1 MPATLAGSSACDLFF
16 RPNIRYMSTTHF
28 GFENVDES
36 EKARRVRGVFDSVAT
51 RYDLMNDLMSMGL
64 HRAWKAY
71 TVMVANVSEGS
82 RVLDIAGGTGDLA
95 LAFAKKVGA
104 SGKVV
109 HTDINE
115 AMLRTGRERLLDA
128 GVALPTLVCDAEKLP
143 FPDGH
148 FDVVTVAFGLRNMTH
163 KDVALKEMNR
173 VLKPGGKLLVLEFS
187 KVAKP
192 LQKAYDWYSFN
203 VLPRLG
209 KVVAG
214 DDSSYRYLA
223 ESIRMHPTQDELKA
237 LMKEGGFGHVDYHN
251 MSGGVVALHVGIK
264 C

>member
-1 MPATLAGSSACDLFF
+1 
-16 RPNIRYMSTTHF
+16 MSTTHF
-28 GFENVDES
+28 GFEKVDES
-36 EKARRVRGVFDSVAT
+36 EKAQRVRGVFDSVAT

-71 TVMVANVSEGS
+71 TVMVANVGEGS

-95 LAFAKKVGA
+95 LAFSKKVGA
-104 SGKVV
+104 SGQVV

-115 AMLRTGRERLLDA
+115 AMLRTGRDRLLDA

-143 FPDGH
+143 FPSDH

-163 KDVALKEMNR
+163 KNMALKEMNR
-173 VLKPGGKLLVLEFS
+173 VLKPRGKLLVLEFS

-192 LQKAYDWYSFN
+192 LAKAYDWYSFN

-209 KVVAG
+209 KLVAG
-214 DDSSYRYLA
+214 DDASYRYLA
-223 ESIRMHPTQDELKA
+223 ESIRMHPAQDELKT

-251 MSGGVVALHVGIK
+251 MTGGVVALHVGIK